1 MRTNY
6 IPFVDRMID
15 KYEGG
20 YCWTPGDRGGPTKYG
35 ITCYDYAEFQ
45 GKKMHSMAAWAP
57 LVKAMTRAEAEQIYK
72 KKYAIYVRFDE
83 LPGGIDVWCMDYGV
97 NSGRGRPVHVL
108 RKLLNV
114 SGGDRMDDNLLAAIK
129 AADTSD
135 LIDRLYR
142 ERLQF
147 MKSIRGG
154 KDWAEF
160 KGGWQARCDDLRAYA
175 KRLTKPAN
183 VIATVPP
190 PEAPDLSE
198 VPTPKATHA
207 PVDVGKTITNRI
219 TTIASTGLLAH
230 WSEATGLPVW
240 ALVTAISVAVLAVVA
255 LAGWGVY
262 RASRNDRIVGKIKA
276 TLQGYRTQIGC
287 GALGLVG
294 SVFAL
299 QDTLGID
306 VQGLITDHLPT
317 QYVGIGAIVV
327 AGFFS
332 LMHHVSDKY
341 ATAEA

>member
-72 KKYAIYVRFDE
+72 KKYAIYVRFDD

-97 NSGRGRPVHVL
+97 NSGRGRPIHVL

-114 SGGDRMDDNLLAAIK
+114 PGSDRMDDNLLAAVK
-129 AADTSD
+129 AADPSD

-160 KGGWQARCDDLRAYA
+160 KGGWQARCDDLRRYA
-175 KRLTKPAN
+175 KHLIVAPSAPAPEP
-183 VIATVPP
+183 IA
-190 PEAPDLSE
+190 DLSE

-207 PVDVGKTITNRI
+207 PVDVGTKLTSKIG
-219 TTIASTGLLAH
+219 TIASTGLLAH

-255 LAGWGVY
+255 LAAWGVY
-262 RASRNDRIVGKIKA
+262 RASRDDRIVGKIKA

-294 SVFAL
+294 SVLAL

-332 LMHHVSDKY
+332 LMHHITDKDNL
-341 ATAEA
+341 AEA